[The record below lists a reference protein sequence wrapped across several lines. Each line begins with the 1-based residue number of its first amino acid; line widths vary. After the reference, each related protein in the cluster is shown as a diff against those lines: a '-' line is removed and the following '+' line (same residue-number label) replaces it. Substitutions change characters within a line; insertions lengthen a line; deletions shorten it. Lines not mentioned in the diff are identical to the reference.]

1 MTPELLQQKTS
12 LSSKML
18 DNKPL
23 TTEEMREAS
32 EFFFESFEII
42 QSKMPENSTTGDTL
56 KVMEYVAKLATKQ
69 RSDREREKLRVSFGF
84 SKKSDSE

>member
-1 MTPELLQQKTS
+1 
-12 LSSKML
+12 ML

-42 QSKMPENSTTGDTL
+42 QSKMPENSSSMPRTTAGRCGGSIMTPSLWITKPRSVIHKTL
-56 KVMEYVAKLATKQ
+56 C
-69 RSDREREKLRVSFGF
+69 RSPVILKTPQPDVHRAPPREIL
-84 SKKSDSE
+84 